1 MKGYIIDN
9 ILINT
14 YKEMNNKVKLPS
26 VDDHAVSEH
35 DGKKKGVEYAGLS

>member
-1 MKGYIIDN
+1 MEGYTIDN

-26 VDDHAVSEH
+26 VDDHAINEH
-35 DGKKKGVEYAGLS
+35 DGKKKGVEYARLS